1 MLLVRCMLVDFGIL
15 FGIVDAGLSV
25 QHQPNLSDV
34 TLPCPAPTAFLAWYT
49 WVYPK
54 LHADSKKNLQK
65 IATPSGIHKGV
76 TTLAQQLS
84 WPSLRCRVHGATIGV
99 LFSFEGEVQPLR

>member
-54 LHADSKKNLQK
+54 LHADSKEEPAKDCNTQRNPQRRNYVGA
-65 IATPSGIHKGV
+65 ATQ
-76 TTLAQQLS
+76 LAEFAMLS
-84 WPSLRCRVHGATIGV
+84 PRSNDRGFV
-99 LFSFEGEVQPLR
+99 LV